1 MTLWLKQTKAYS
13 KVRTITGLLRFTL
26 TMKTKLRAVLS
37 GRQYVGWP
45 NLASSTVQS
54 LLSQINQLSQN
65 SDIFIYTR
73 LRETACVH
81 TAATLKSQ
89 TPCSDAPLSG
99 SSCKSFIQE
108 KKESLTS
115 PVSSL
120 LFNHNSASSGPSHM
134 HANTQ
139 CLLAAVQHQRWKQW
153 K

>member
-37 GRQYVGWP
+37 GRQYIGWP
-45 NLASSTVQS
+45 NLASSTVQP

-81 TAATLKSQ
+81 TVTTLKSQ